1 MIPIDELATVPA
13 FDGFDER
20 ALRAVGAMMRIIS
33 ADSGEEILGQG
44 ARTGGAFIVLEG
56 TVRVVRQVSDQRSVD
71 LGVHERGS
79 LFGLLACIDGE
90 PRGTRVIAR
99 GPARVAEIPRAAVSE
114 LLEGRTPV
122 ALRFQVAVC
131 RALFADVRS
140 TNVRL
145 AELAAIPDTELAT
158 YELEPLSAEL

>member
-1 MIPIDELATVPA
+1 MIPTSELADVPA
-13 FDGFDER
+13 FEGFDER
-20 ALRAVGAMMRIIS
+20 ALRAVSAMMRIIT
-33 ADSGEEILGQG
+33 AEPGEQILDQG
-44 ARTGGAFIVLEG
+44 ARTGGAFIVLDG
-56 TVRVVRQVSDQRSVD
+56 TVRVVRRVSDQRSVD
-71 LGVHERGS
+71 LGVLKQGA

-99 GPARVAEIPRAAVSE
+99 SRARVAEIPRAAISE

-131 RALFADVRS
+131 RALFADVRA

-145 AELAAIPDTELAT
+145 AELAAVPETELAT